1 MLNFCET
8 VFREKLLEII
18 ENFLVFHASKIG
30 EIIFSEPFF
39 VFKTALRPG
48 WNGMFKLFLFGSA
61 ADETKKRV
69 VTAGKGAPKIRVK
82 ICTFTG
88 MKRKVLLIYTGGTI
102 GMEKDYETGSLV
114 PFNFEN
120 IFNKIP
126 EMRLL
131 ECEVSVHPFEKP
143 LDSSD
148 MGPEQWKIIANY
160 IAKNYEKF
168 DGFLILH
175 GTDTMAYTASALS
188 FMLKGLK
195 KPVILTGSQLPI
207 GDLRTDAKENLLTSL
222 YYASLYE
229 NDEAVIQEVTVYF
242 EYKLLRGNRTLK
254 YSAEYFDAYES
265 PNYPILGQSGVHLN
279 VDKEALYRDSSNEKF
294 SVDLHISQDVL
305 FWRIFPGM
313 TLDHFAEIPKM
324 KVLILQVFG
333 SGTIFNT
340 EKTAAT
346 LQKIRDNGTEIV
358 VVSQCVSGGISFG
371 KYENSNVFT
380 KVGAI
385 SGTDITA
392 ESAITKAM
400 HLMDNPNYSGT
411 FGKNFTK
418 NLRGEI
424 SEN

>member
-1 MLNFCET
+1 
-8 VFREKLLEII
+8 
-18 ENFLVFHASKIG
+18 
-30 EIIFSEPFF
+30 
-39 VFKTALRPG
+39 
-48 WNGMFKLFLFGSA
+48 
-61 ADETKKRV
+61 
-69 VTAGKGAPKIRVK
+69 
-82 ICTFTG
+82 

-120 IFNKIP
+120 IFSKIP
-126 EMRLL
+126 EMKLL
-131 ECEVSVHPFEKP
+131 ECEVSVHPFQKP

-160 IAKNYEKF
+160 IGNNYENY

-207 GDLRTDAKENLLTSL
+207 GDLRTDAKENLLTGIN
-222 YYASLYE
+222 YASLYE
-229 NDEAVIQEVTVYF
+229 NNEAVVQEVAVYF

-265 PNYPILGQSGVHLN
+265 PNYPVLGQSGVHLN
-279 VDKEALYRDSSNEKF
+279 YDMDVLYRNNDESF
-294 SVDLHISQDVL
+294 SVDLHLSQEVL

-313 TLDHFAEIPKM
+313 TMDLFPELPKM

-333 SGTIFNT
+333 SGTIFSGSKT
-340 EKTAAT
+340 EET
-346 LQKIRDNGTEIV
+346 LQKIRNNGTEIV

-371 KYENSNVFT
+371 KYENSNIFS
-380 KVGAI
+380 KIGAI
-385 SGTDITA
+385 SGNDITA

-400 HLMDNPNYSGT
+400 HLIDNPNYSGT
-411 FGKNFTK
+411 FAENFSK
-418 NLRGEI
+418 DLRGEMT
-424 SEN
+424 EDF